1 MSLAPFSLR
10 VEASV
15 LRVTPLGPSSA
26 HQTPHHPV
34 SAFLAP
40 LPSCPAWPQW
50 LFLYLP
56 TGSKPSTPAL
66 AFRILSRR
74 LYRGFLPTFMSC
86 MAIRAQAGKESPDRA
101 FQKGVILL
109 LRTKSWDNEGT
120 VSTAGWPPGRSGR
133 ADLELWACSRESWP
147 LSWISSQ
154 FL

>member
-34 SAFLAP
+34 SVFLAP
-40 LPSCPAWPQW
+40 LPSCPAWPRW

-66 AFRILSRR
+66 AFRILEQTSVSRIPPY
-74 LYRGFLPTFMSC
+74 LHVVHGNPS
-86 MAIRAQAGKESPDRA
+86 
-101 FQKGVILL
+101 
-109 LRTKSWDNEGT
+109 
-120 VSTAGWPPGRSGR
+120 AGWKRISRQSISEGS
-133 ADLELWACSRESWP
+133 DFIIKKKELR
-147 LSWISSQ
+147 
-154 FL
+154 